1 MTDVGKE
8 LEIFWP
14 TFKSSSTAELAQGWP
29 EWSWVLA
36 RVPSSS
42 SCLENA
48 VCSLAGSSAPWNMSL
63 CHNKIFWAGWVAAA
77 VSSLIPRA
85 LLSAKG
91 FLPAGK
97 TNATFWWNHTR
108 YLWELWSCKLDSFF
122 ICVSG
127 GSMSW
132 YKDHRRVK
140 ESWTVF
146 LCYCHSKPAAD
157 LKQECAVWSSTS
169 GWNSCQNLGLDLYS
183 VLEQILV
190 QLKVIL
196 YTVGFQFLL
205 WRWCIRW
212 SAMTIKSIFQSYIF

>member
-1 MTDVGKE
+1 MEHVT
-8 LEIFWP
+8 
-14 TFKSSSTAELAQGWP
+14 
-29 EWSWVLA
+29 
-36 RVPSSS
+36 
-42 SCLENA
+42 
-48 VCSLAGSSAPWNMSL
+48 
-63 CHNKIFWAGWVAAA
+63 CHNKMFWAGWVAAA

-91 FLPAGK
+91 FPPAGK
-97 TNATFWWNHTR
+97 TNATFWWNHTG

-127 GSMSW
+127 GWMSW

-157 LKQECAVWSSTS
+157 LKQECAVWSGTS

-196 YTVGFQFLL
+196 YTVSFQFLL

-212 SAMTIKSIFQSYIF
+212 SAMTIKSIFQSYIFLKVSGFKLMAELFSIQSICNRKMNFLLTIFHCAMSGFEHLLY

>member
-1 MTDVGKE
+1 MQFVHLLVALHRGTCHFVITRCSEQVG
-8 LEIFWP
+8 L
-14 TFKSSSTAELAQGWP
+14 
-29 EWSWVLA
+29 
-36 RVPSSS
+36 
-42 SCLENA
+42 
-48 VCSLAGSSAPWNMSL
+48 
-63 CHNKIFWAGWVAAA
+63 AAA
-77 VSSLIPRA
+77 VSSLIPWA

-91 FLPAGK
+91 FLPTGK

-108 YLWELWSCKLDSFF
+108 YLSELWSCKLDSFF
-122 ICVSG
+122 ISG
-127 GSMSW
+127 GWVSW
-132 YKDHRRVK
+132 YNRGVK

-196 YTVGFQFLL
+196 YTVSFQFLL
-205 WRWCIRW
+205 WRWCVQW
-212 SAMTIKSIFQSYIF
+212 SAMTIKSIFQSYIFKKVSGFKQTYGRTFQYSKHM